1 MYIYRFTISYF
12 DGTVKVEH
20 IVPDNQETIAM
31 CEKRAEEYLDS
42 LEADLNVQSVHYK
55 RRTLPMI

>member
-1 MYIYRFTISYF
+1 MYIYKFTISYF

-42 LEADLNVQSVHYK
+42 LEADLNVQ
-55 RRTLPMI
+55 